1 MYTKLFFFFFKSIEC
16 FFLSC
21 GTDKSQQTLNYLGVS
36 FSVSELACRACGGA
50 TDVMELLFGAI
61 R

>member
-1 MYTKLFFFFFKSIEC
+1 MYTKLFFFLNPLSV

>member
-1 MYTKLFFFFFKSIEC
+1 MYTKLFFFKKSIEC
-16 FFLSC
+16 FFFLSC

>member
-1 MYTKLFFFFFKSIEC
+1 MYTKLFFFKSIEC